1 VLSAVVQFARVPQYV
16 RALAARER
24 DAVLLET
31 ARCDAENH
39 HSYLFLS
46 PVETLAANAL
56 TDLPHMFEQ
65 IEAELKAGLH
75 VAGFVSYE
83 AGQHFALERSASRG
97 DAEEL
102 PLAWFGVYAKPFVF
116 DHAAGAFVGDAPQ
129 GADVEI
135 ELPRRAVSSEQEIRL
150 GIAEREYV
158 AGIERIKE
166 YIAAG
171 DTYQVNFTDAVTV
184 ALEHDAAA
192 TFGAL
197 VEAQPV
203 SYAALLSVAGR
214 QMLSLSPE
222 LFFRV
227 EAGDGARR
235 IVTRP
240 MKGTMR
246 RGLDAADDAV
256 QAALLRADE
265 KNLSEHVMIVDLLR
279 NDLGRVCEMGSVRVD
294 DLFTVER
301 YRTLLQMTSTVSGRL
316 REGVGWYE
324 VFGALFP
331 SGSITGAPKIRTM
344 EIIKELERGL
354 RGVYTG
360 AIGYIAPTGEAKF
373 NVAIRTLVVKDGTA
387 RMGVGG
393 GVVADSEAEAEYRE
407 CELKAS
413 FLKAERQE
421 FSLIETML
429 ADAGEVRLLP
439 LHMERLAA
447 SAVYFGFACDRDAV
461 EAAIRGRLRALDRER
476 YRLRLL
482 LDCDGAV
489 TLTQTLLGDQAAEV
503 AVCVSE
509 QRVESH
515 DLYLRHKTTR
525 RALYE
530 REFAAARAAGYDDVL
545 FLNERGEVAEGAI
558 STVFV
563 RRDGRLATP
572 PLSAGVLPGV
582 LRRSLLEG
590 DDGAMEETLT
600 LDDLRDAEAVY
611 IGNAVRGLRLVTR
624 IDGVGVRALSASLER
639 SSA

>member
-1 VLSAVVQFARVPQYV
+1 
-16 RALAARER
+16 
-24 DAVLLET
+24 
-31 ARCDAENH
+31 
-39 HSYLFLS
+39 
-46 PVETLAANAL
+46 
-56 TDLPHMFEQ
+56 
-65 IEAELKAGLH
+65 
-75 VAGFVSYE
+75 
-83 AGQHFALERSASRG
+83 
-97 DAEEL
+97 
-102 PLAWFGVYAKPFVF
+102 
-116 DHAAGAFVGDAPQ
+116 
-129 GADVEI
+129 
-135 ELPRRAVSSEQEIRL
+135 
-150 GIAEREYV
+150 
-158 AGIERIKE
+158 
-166 YIAAG
+166 
-171 DTYQVNFTDAVTV
+171 
-184 ALEHDAAA
+184 
-192 TFGAL
+192 
-197 VEAQPV
+197 
-203 SYAALLSVAGR
+203 
-214 QMLSLSPE
+214 
-222 LFFRV
+222 
-227 EAGDGARR
+227 
-235 IVTRP
+235 
-240 MKGTMR
+240 
-246 RGLDAADDAV
+246 
-256 QAALLRADE
+256 
-265 KNLSEHVMIVDLLR
+265 
-279 NDLGRVCEMGSVRVD
+279 
-294 DLFTVER
+294 
-301 YRTLLQMTSTVSGRL
+301 
-316 REGVGWYE
+316 
-324 VFGALFP
+324 
-331 SGSITGAPKIRTM
+331 M